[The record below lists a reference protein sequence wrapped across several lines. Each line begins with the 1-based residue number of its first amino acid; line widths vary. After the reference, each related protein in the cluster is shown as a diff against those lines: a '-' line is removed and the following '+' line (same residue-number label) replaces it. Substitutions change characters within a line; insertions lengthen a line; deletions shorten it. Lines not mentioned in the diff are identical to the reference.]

1 MPVLIEQGE
10 IAFRLII
17 SFILG
22 GLVGLERESHNKS
35 AGFRTHILVCL
46 GSTLIMLISMYGITG
61 GTVRDPA
68 RLAAQVVSG
77 IGFLG
82 AGTIMREGT
91 SIRGLTTAASL
102 WVVSGIGLAVGAGF
116 FLGAAVTTGIAFLTL
131 ISLGYIEREYIHR
144 PQYQYLSLQVSETP
158 GQIGKVGTV
167 LGKYGVMIKNLE
179 MEPLG
184 INSGKLHLNVLIKL
198 PLGLKME
205 QILAELVETE
215 GVYSI
220 EADD

>member
-1 MPVLIEQGE
+1 MIDQGE
-10 IAFRLII
+10 VAFRLII

-46 GSTLIMLISMYGITG
+46 GSTLIMLISIYGIHG

-82 AGTIMREGT
+82 AGTIMREGS

-116 FLGAAVTTGIAFLTL
+116 FLGAAVTTGIVFLTL
-131 ISLGYIEREYIHR
+131 ISLGYIEKEYIHR
-144 PQYQYLSLQVSETP
+144 PQYQPLILRVDEAP
-158 GQIGKVGTV
+158 GQIGKVGTL
-167 LGKYGVMIKNLE
+167 LGKHGVVIKNLE
-179 MEPLG
+179 MEPYG
-184 INSGKLHLNVLIKL
+184 VNSGKLQLRILVKL
-198 PLGLKME
+198 PLGIKIE
-205 QILAELVETE
+205 QILSELVETE

-220 EADD
+220 EVDE

>member
-1 MPVLIEQGE
+1 MLVLISQGDV
-10 IAFRLII
+10 AFRLII
-17 SFILG
+17 SFLLG

-46 GSTLIMLISMYGITG
+46 GSTLIMLISIYGMSG

-82 AGTIMREGT
+82 AGTILREGN
-91 SIRGLTTAASL
+91 SVRGLTTAASI

-116 FLGAAVTTGIAFLTL
+116 YLGAIITTGISFLTL
-131 ISLGYIEREYIHR
+131 ITLGHLEKKIIHR
-144 PQYQYLSLQVSETP
+144 PQCQYLILQVTEAP
-158 GQIGKVGTV
+158 GQIGKVGNV
-167 LGKYGVMIKNLE
+167 LGKYGIMIKNLDIDSLGTDSSRLQLRILVKF
-179 MEPLG
+179 PLG
-184 INSGKLHLNVLIKL
+184 FRLEQVLS
-198 PLGLKME
+198 
-205 QILAELVETE
+205 ELVETE

-220 EADD
+220 EVED